1 MNRLNRCFRF
11 TLEFGVAV
19 VLAYFVLISPIHLS
33 ATASTQVT
41 GDDFF
46 KMGVKN
52 VLNDNY
58 QQAIKDFTQAIE
70 RQSSFGAAYSNRCFA
85 YLQLEDYQKAV
96 ADCNQAI
103 KNAPNGAEAYVNRGL
118 AQYRQGNYPAAI
130 ADNSQAIALKPYDFR
145 AYYNRGI
152 ANAMLGNH
160 QQAIANYNS
169 ALSQI
174 SPYPSPLL
182 ADIYNDRGISRFQL
196 QDFQAANHDFSLAI
210 RLNPQDYRGYFNRGC
225 ISGKSGD
232 NKSAIQDFTES
243 LKLNPNDAH
252 AYFNRGI
259 AYHELGYEQTAIPDL
274 QKAVKYFANLGQT
287 TLYEKTLDLLKN
299 LRQELLFLSEIALVS
314 FW

>member
-11 TLEFGVAV
+11 MLDFGVAV
-19 VLAYFVLISPIHLS
+19 ALAYLLLISPIHLS
-33 ATASTQVT
+33 ATARTQVT
-41 GDDFF
+41 SDDFF

-58 QQAIKDFTQAIE
+58 QEAIKDFTQAIE
-70 RQSSFGAAYSNRCFA
+70 HQSSFAAAYSNRCFA

-96 ADCNQAI
+96 TDCNQAI
-103 KNAPNGAEAYVNRGL
+103 KNAPDSAEAYVNRGL
-118 AQYRQGNYPAAI
+118 AYYRQGNYLAAI
-130 ADNSQAIALKPYDFR
+130 ADNTQAISLKPYDFQ

-196 QDFQAANHDFSLAI
+196 QDLQAAKHDFSLAI
-210 RLNPQDYRGYFNRGC
+210 RLNPHDYRAYFNRGC
-225 ISGKSGD
+225 IAGRSGD
-232 NKSAIQDFTES
+232 NKSAIQDFTEA
-243 LKLNPNDAH
+243 LKLHPTDAH

-259 AYHELGYEQTAIPDL
+259 AYHQLGHEQAAIPDL
-274 QKAVKYFANLGQT
+274 QKAVKYFANFGEI

-299 LRQELLFLSEIALVS
+299 LRQELLFLSEIALL
-314 FW
+314 